1 MVFHNI
7 PDRAPRCIIAG
18 NPEWNRNCVQA
29 GATSLL
35 VSCNHHQKIIIIT
48 ILTPSSSCPQ
58 NAPHPSLKPQ
68 DTIWDNYILHHYSW
82 KIGPQGPSCLGRNCP
97 PPKSRQLGPG
107 AQFTKNPLKLI
118 LMQPTR
124 GTVQQVGFWCRQVQD
139 FWHGRPW
146 YHQSRS
152 TMWSRSS
159 MKV

>member
-1 MVFHNI
+1 MYHCREPRVKQKLYAGRRYFIACQLQPSSKDHNYHNI
-7 PDRAPRCIIAG
+7 D
-18 NPEWNRNCVQA
+18 
-29 GATSLL
+29 S
-35 VSCNHHQKIIIIT
+35 IIIMSPKRPSPIPE
-48 ILTPSSSCPQ
+48 TPR
-58 NAPHPSLKPQ
+58 
-68 DTIWDNYILHHYSW
+68 HY
-82 KIGPQGPSCLGRNCP
+82 L
-97 PPKSRQLGPG
+97 RQLHSASLHWKVLGKLGPRDPVVWG
-107 AQFTKNPLKLI
+107 VTVRPQKVDSWAPGPNLPRTHWNWFLLMI